1 MNPIIPIIVIAICLI
16 GGGIFLFMMKVSTG
30 RREQTVSVEQQ
41 TANDFVNVKDIKDK
55 YLYTRDGHIVMYI
68 KIDSISIELL
78 SEQEKKQLCK
88 SLTAELSSEQKPFKF
103 LAVSRPVD
111 ISPLINEYTKIIGT
125 TSDRKQKDLL
135 RNEMLV
141 MCNYALSGEV
151 VERQFYIMLWE
162 QYENSV
168 ERDIS
173 KRCYEFVSKF
183 ESSNIRCEI
192 LKQNDIVK
200 LCNLINNPAYSNIED
215 SEFEATI
222 PLM

>member
-55 YLYTRDGHIVMYI
+55 YLYTRDGYIVMYI
-68 KIDSISIELL
+68 KIDPISIELL

-111 ISPLINEYTKIIGT
+111 ISPLINEYTRILGT
-125 TSDRKQKDLL
+125 TSDHKQKDLL
-135 RNEMLV
+135 RNEMIV
-141 MCNYALSGEV
+141 MSNYALSGEV

-173 KRCYEFVSKF
+173 KRCYEFVSKS
-183 ESSNIRCEI
+183 ESCNIRCEI

-222 PLM
+222 PLI